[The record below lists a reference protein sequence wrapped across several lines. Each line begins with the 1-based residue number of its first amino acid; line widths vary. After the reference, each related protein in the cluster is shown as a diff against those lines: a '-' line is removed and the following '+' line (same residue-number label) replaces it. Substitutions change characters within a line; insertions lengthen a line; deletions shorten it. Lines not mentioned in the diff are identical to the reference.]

1 MIALL
6 LLLLLL
12 TSCVWSVTIEEDEP
26 LTKADTTLFQQDTTK
41 KDTIDIDIQ
50 IDTTM
55 IPISFEVTVEE
66 WENKET

>member
-1 MIALL
+1 MIAL

-26 LTKADTTLFQQDTTK
+26 LTKADTTLFQQDTTEN
-41 KDTIDIDIQ
+41 DTIDIDIQ

-55 IPISFEVTVEE
+55 IPIIFEVTVEE

>member
-26 LTKADTTLFQQDTTK
+26 LTKADTTLFQQDTTEN
-41 KDTIDIDIQ
+41 DTIDIDIQ

-66 WENKET
+66 WENKES

>member
-1 MIALL
+1 MIAL

-12 TSCVWSVTIEEDEP
+12 TSCVWSVTIEDP
-26 LTKADTTLFQQDTTK
+26 ITKAYTTSFAVDTTK
-41 KDTIDIDIQ
+41 NDTIDINIQ

-55 IPISFEVTVEE
+55 IPIIFDVTVED

>member
-6 LLLLLL
+6 ILLLLL

-26 LTKADTTLFQQDTTK
+26 LTKADTTLFQQDTTEN
-41 KDTIDIDIQ
+41 DTIDIDIQ

>member
-1 MIALL
+1 MIAL

-12 TSCVWSVTIEEDEP
+12 TSCVWSVTIEDP
-26 LTKADTTLFQQDTTK
+26 ITKADTTRFAVDTTEN
-41 KDTIDIDIQ
+41 DTIDIDIQ